1 MLKLK
6 EITCKNAL
14 VKSRI
19 SGVDYCL
26 NPYTGCEHNCAYCY
40 AIFMKRFT
48 DHGEEWGKFV
58 DVKVNFLE
66 RLEKEIKRAKSYGSK
81 GRPGTVMLSSVTDPY
96 QPLEEKYK
104 LTRGALEILSRYNF
118 PVHIQTKSDLVLRD
132 IDLLKKLKE
141 PEVGFTITCLD
152 PEIQSK
158 FEPGASSTEKRF
170 EALKKL
176 SQEGISTFI
185 FFGPIL
191 PYFSDTEKS
200 ISSVFHKAIEV
211 GVKYIY
217 IDKMNYTPSI
227 WSRLNK
233 FLSLNFPE
241 LLSHY
246 QSTYYSNGSYAEKLG
261 AKIRKLYKDSPFE
274 LNIVF

>member
-14 VKSRI
+14 VESRI

-40 AIFMKRFT
+40 AIFMKRFA
-48 DHGEEWGKFV
+48 DHSEEWGSFV

-66 RLEKEIKRAKSYGSK
+66 RLEKEVRKA
-81 GRPGTVMLSSVTDPY
+81 RPGTVMLSSVTDAY
-96 QPLEEKYK
+96 QPLEEKYR
-104 LTRGALEILSRYNF
+104 LTRGALEILSRYDF
-118 PVHIQTKSDLVLRD
+118 SVHIQTKSDLVLRD

-152 PEIQSK
+152 PEVQRK
-158 FEPGASSTEKRF
+158 FEPGASSVEKRL

-176 SQEGISTFI
+176 NREGISTFI

-191 PYFSDTEKS
+191 PYFSDTDKS
-200 ISSVFHKAIEV
+200 ISSVFDKALEA
-211 GVKYIY
+211 GVKCIY
-217 IDKMNYTPSI
+217 VDKMNYTPSI

-233 FLSLNFPE
+233 FLKLNFPE

-246 QSTYYSNGSYAEKLG
+246 QSTYCSNGSYAEKLRT
-261 AKIRKLYKDSPFE
+261 KIRKSYKDAAFE
-274 LNIVF
+274 LDVVF

>member
-1 MLKLK
+1 MQKLK

-48 DHGEEWGKFV
+48 DHSEEWGSFV

-66 RLEKEIKRAKSYGSK
+66 RLEKEIKRAK
-81 GRPGTVMLSSVTDPY
+81 PGTVMLSSVTDPY

-104 LTRGALEILSRYNF
+104 LTRGALEILSKYNF

-132 IDLLKKLKE
+132 IDLLKKLNE
-141 PEVGFTITCLD
+141 PEVGFTITCLN
-152 PEIQSK
+152 PEIQRK

-176 SQEGISTFI
+176 NQEGINTFI

-200 ISSVFHKAIEV
+200 INSVFNKAIEAA
-211 GVKYIY
+211 VKYIY
-217 IDKMNYTPSI
+217 VDKMNYTPSI
-227 WSRLNK
+227 WARLNN
-233 FLSLNFPE
+233 FLRLNFPE
-241 LLSHY
+241 LLSQY
-246 QSTYYSNGSYAEKLG
+246 QSTYYSNGSYAEKLRT
-261 AKIRKLYKDSPFE
+261 KIRKLYKDSSFE
-274 LNIVF
+274 LEVVF